1 MKIEPT
7 YLGDAVYASYDGY
20 AVVLTTGHHD
30 PKLARAVIVMEPEVL
45 WALDTYRKNIER
57 AREAQQKNET
67 PSN

>member
-7 YLGDAVYASYDGY
+7 YLGDAVYASYDGF
-20 AVVLTTGHHD
+20 AITLTTNHHD
-30 PKLARAVIVMEPEVL
+30 PRFAGAVIVMEPEVL

-67 PSN
+67 PSH